1 MFCFSICRLFQAPGE
16 SFEDGNEFNGN
27 SKMLGLNVEQVLI
40 SEEDGLEVVFLD
52 IQGNLEND
60 QQEKTCLDL
69 FEELPNFNIQDTKFW
84 ENEEFLS
91 DLRWSHGFF
100 FSLSKDQS

>member
-1 MFCFSICRLFQAPGE
+1 MPVFIFRNLTIFFVSTCRLFQAPGE
-16 SFEDGNEFNGN
+16 SFEDGNEFDGN
-27 SKMLGLNVEQVLI
+27 SEKFGLNVEQVLI

-91 DLRWSHGFF
+91 DLR
-100 FSLSKDQS
+100 